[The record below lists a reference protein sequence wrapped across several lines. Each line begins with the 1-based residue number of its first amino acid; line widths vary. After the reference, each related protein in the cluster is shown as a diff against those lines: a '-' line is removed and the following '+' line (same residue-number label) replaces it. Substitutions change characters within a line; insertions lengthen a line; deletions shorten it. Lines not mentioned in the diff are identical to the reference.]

1 MSKLFRNL
9 NISIKLAVLI
19 TVLLV
24 VSVIVYVTVSDE
36 YTTNAL
42 YNQAKDK
49 AKSEIKN
56 EAKQIEN
63 YFANAQTDLLFL
75 SHLSQLGTL
84 AKQPPGDTIPTLS
97 PQNKYNEILINL
109 QETFSQLASAR
120 KTFSQIR
127 FIDFTGQERINVV
140 YKSGQS
146 EIVKKQYLNNCKG
159 EDFFVKARQLRKDHF
174 YHKPAHLKREQ
185 DKIIDPYH
193 PIVRYATPVMGKDSQ
208 KLGMIVADIDLSVI
222 LEQLKQWEI
231 NDNKTRKGSAQT
243 RLSLLNPQGYYVYNL
258 NNTLLWGQD
267 LKKPKANIS
276 DKQPNEVQK
285 LLSSSYNIPLQING
299 NLYTSSKISVNK
311 NSKAD
316 YLVLLYEI
324 PESLLN
330 ITTNLKMELTLYGIF
345 FLIISVVLIV
355 FIAKREI
362 ESRLDTLRV
371 NVKDLMKG
379 NIPEVIETKSDD
391 EIGEITNE
399 INELTINISQMV
411 NFADKVGTGDYSAK
425 TKFKPDIVL
434 GNTLIKMR
442 DNLQLSATEQDR
454 NNWVSDGLAKFSEVL
469 RSQEDLYKVGDEV
482 IIGVVQYLEANQ
494 GALYMLSEDKED
506 ELTLLA
512 SYGIDQEATKKIIKI
527 DDGLAG
533 QAFRQK
539 ESIHIVDIPENYG
552 YINSITGKSSPNNV
566 LIVPLT
572 IQENVEG
579 VLEISAF
586 KTLEDFEIKFVKQLA
601 EAIAITISSVKS
613 NHKTKNLLQKSR
625 ESEKKLQLREEEL
638 NRNMQKL
645 IAAQDEVEKKTN
657 QIEEQKKQI
666 EKSLE
671 DKTEQTEMLL
681 AQEEEMR
688 QNMEELQA
696 TQEAMSEKQRELEKA
711 KKKLEVNEQV
721 LKKAYKKARDREL
734 EIKQKNEELK
744 AQEEEIRQNME
755 ELKATQ
761 EAMERKQIEI
771 EGANKKLAANEKV
784 LKLAYEQVKES
795 ESEIRTKSEEIVK
808 QSNILEEAK
817 DELERKNKKMAANE
831 RVLKKAYEKIRS
843 QEQGLKDT
851 INQLQTTEEELR
863 QNMEELQTTQEALQD
878 KTKSLEVKNKLITN
892 SINYAKNIQTAIL
905 PKKEEMDNSF
915 ADYYVLYMPKDIVSG
930 DFYWF
935 RQVSENLIYLAIVD
949 CTGHGVPGALM
960 SMIGSSIL
968 NRTLSEHKILEPG
981 KILEHLHMGIRARL
995 RQKEANTGDGM
1006 VVSMASIERLPNDEF
1021 NIIFSA
1027 AKQNIYYIEEDGEM
1041 KVIKG
1046 DRKSIGGWQRESYRT
1061 FSNQPVR
1068 MKKGTKIYFTTDGIL
1083 DNPNPRRKR
1092 FGEKYL
1098 KHIIHENYT
1107 LPFETQKQILH
1118 ERLIAHQQDADQR
1131 DDITVIGIQL

>member
-1 MSKLFRNL
+1 MS
-9 NISIKLAVLI
+9 IA
-19 TVLLV
+19 
-24 VSVIVYVTVSDE
+24 VYVTLSDK
-36 YTTNAL
+36 YATDAL
-42 YNQAKDK
+42 YDQAKRK
-49 AKSEIKN
+49 SKSEIKN
-56 EAKQIEN
+56 EAKLVES
-63 YFANAQTDLLFL
+63 FFLNAQTDVLFL
-75 SHLSQLGTL
+75 SRLSQLKQLTTL
-84 AKQPPGDTIPTLS
+84 ATQDTIRNDIAKKATLD
-97 PQNKYNEILINL
+97 LLGGIN
-109 QETFSQLASAR
+109 ETFKQLAHTR
-120 KTFSQIR
+120 KVFTQIR
-127 FIDFTGQERINVV
+127 YIDHNGLERVKIN
-140 YKSGQS
+140 YKNGNASATDPQGL
-146 EIVKKQYLNNCKG
+146 KNRKG
-159 EDFFVKARQLRKDHF
+159 EEFFVKTRQLQEEQF
-174 YHKPAHLKREQ
+174 YHTS
-185 DKIIDPYH
+185 PYLQKDNKQN
-193 PIVRYATPVMGKDSQ
+193 PDVNQPTLTYATPVMGANDQ
-208 KLGMIVADIDLSVI
+208 KLGMIVVNIDLK
-222 LEQLKQWEI
+222 LLLNELRTWEKD
-231 NDNKTRKGSAQT
+231 DNKEQDNRATSN
-243 RLSLLNPQGYYVYNL
+243 LSLLTPDGYYVYNG
-258 NNTLLWGQD
+258 NNTLLWGKD
-267 LKKPKANIS
+267 LKMPNHNIS
-276 DKQPNEVQK
+276 KRYPDAVQK
-285 LLSSSYNIPLQING
+285 LLAGSYNEPIEVDG
-299 NLYTSSKISVNK
+299 NLYTSSKITTNK
-311 NSKAD
+311 HATTN

-324 PESLLN
+324 PKDRLQVASSL
-330 ITTNLKMELTLYGIF
+330 IF
-345 FLIISVVLIV
+345 TLIV
-355 FIAKREI
+355 VGVIFILVATFI
-362 ESRLDTLRV
+362 IVGISRGRIVQRLSTLRD
-371 NVKDLMKG
+371 NVKQLMKG
-379 NIPEVIETKSDD
+379 NIPEVIDTKSVD
-391 EIGEITNE
+391 EIGEITHE

-411 NFADKVGTGDYSAK
+411 NFADKVGKGDYSAK

-442 DNLQLSATEQDR
+442 DNLQRSAIIQER

-469 RSQEDLYKVGDEV
+469 RSQENLEKVSDEV
-482 IIGVVQYLEANQ
+482 IIGVVEYMNANQ
-494 GALYMLSEDKED
+494 GAIYMLSEDKED
-506 ELTLLA
+506 ELSLLA
-512 SYGIDQEATKKIIKI
+512 CYGIDPEATKKTISI
-527 DDGLAG
+527 DQGLAG
-533 QAFRQK
+533 QAFRQGK
-539 ESIHIVDIPENYG
+539 TIHITDIPDGYG
-552 YINSITGKSSPNNV
+552 YINSITGKAAPKNV
-566 LIVPLT
+566 LVVPLT
-572 IQENVEG
+572 IQETVEG
-579 VLEISAF
+579 VLEISSF
-586 KTLEDFEIKFVKQLA
+586 KLFEEFEATFVEQLA

-613 NHKTKNLLQKSR
+613 NHQTKALLQKSQ
-625 ESEKKLQLREEEL
+625 ESEKQLQLREEEL
-638 NRNMQKL
+638 NKNMQQL
-645 IAAQDEVEKKTN
+645 LAAQKEVENKTA

-761 EAMERKQIEI
+761 EAMELKQVEL

-795 ESEIRTKSEEIVK
+795 ESEIRQKNEEITK
-808 QSNILEEAK
+808 QSQILEDAK

-935 RQVSENLIYLAIVD
+935 RQVSDNMIYLAIVD

-981 KILEHLHMGIRARL
+981 RILEHLHIGIRARL

-1006 VVSMASIERLPNDEF
+1006 VVSMARIERLPNDEF
-1021 NIIFSA
+1021 EIIFSA
-1027 AKQNIYYIEEDGEM
+1027 AKQNIYYIEDDGEM

-1046 DRKSIGGWQRESYRT
+1046 DRKSIGGWQRENYRT
-1061 FSNQPVR
+1061 FSDQPVR
-1068 MKKGTKIYFTTDGIL
+1068 LKKGTKIYFTTDGIL

-1098 KHIIHENYT
+1098 KHIIHENYN

-1118 ERLIAHQQDADQR
+1118 EKLIAHQQDADQR

>member
-1 MSKLFRNL
+1 MLKLFRNL
-9 NISIKLAVLI
+9 NISIKLALPVI
-19 TVLLV
+19 VLLV
-24 VSVIVYVTVSDE
+24 LSIATYVILSDK
-36 YTTNAL
+36 YATDAL
-42 YNQAKDK
+42 YDQAKRK
-49 AKSEIKN
+49 SKSEIKN
-56 EAKQIEN
+56 EATQVEQ
-63 YFANAQTDLLFL
+63 FFQSAQTDLLFL
-75 SHLSQLGTL
+75 SRLSQLNKLSADTTKEDASESLHTL
-84 AKQPPGDTIPTLS
+84 T
-97 PQNKYNEILINL
+97 
-109 QETFSQLASAR
+109 ETFQQLARTR
-120 KTFSQIR
+120 KVFSQIR
-127 FIDFTGQERINVV
+127 FIDQNGQELIKVD
-140 YKSGQS
+140 YKNGNANSTERQALKNS
-146 EIVKKQYLNNCKG
+146 KG
-159 EDFFVKARQLRKDHF
+159 EEFFVKTRQLQEGQF
-174 YHKPAHLKREQ
+174 YHTTPYLKKDRKQ
-185 DKIIDPYH
+185 TPDISQPTLT
-193 PIVRYATPVMGKDSQ
+193 YATPVMDKNDQ
-208 KLGMIVADIDLSVI
+208 KSGMIVVDLD
-222 LEQLKQWEI
+222 LNLLMDNLRAWEK
-231 NDNKTRKGSAQT
+231 NDNKIIKNKSHTN
-243 RLSLLNPQGYYVYNL
+243 LSLLTSEGYYVYHT
-258 NNTLLWGQD
+258 NNTLLWGKD
-267 LKKPKANIS
+267 LKMPTHNIS
-276 DKQPNEVQK
+276 EREPDQVQK
-285 LLSSSYNIPLQING
+285 LLSTHYNEPLIVDG
-299 NLYTSSKISVNK
+299 HLYTSSKIVPNK
-311 NSKAD
+311 DVANN
-316 YLVLLYEI
+316 YLVLLYKI
-324 PESLLN
+324 PKGQLN
-330 ITTNLKMELTLYGIF
+330 VTSNLRINLVLVGLVFILITV
-345 FLIISVVLIV
+345 FLIVGISSRRIV
-355 FIAKREI
+355 N
-362 ESRLDTLRV
+362 RLSTLRN
-371 NVKDLMKG
+371 NVKQLMKG
-379 NIPEVIETKSDD
+379 NIPETIETKSDD
-391 EIGEITNE
+391 EIGEITHE

-442 DNLQLSATEQDR
+442 DNLQRSATIQDR

-469 RSQEDLYKVGDEV
+469 RSQENLLKVGDEV
-482 IIGVVQYLEANQ
+482 IVGVVEYMSANQ

-506 ELTLLA
+506 ELSLLA
-512 SYGIDQEATKKIIKI
+512 YYGIDKEATQQTIKI
-527 DDGLAG
+527 DHGLAG
-533 QAFRQK
+533 QAFRQGK
-539 ESIHIVDIPENYG
+539 TIHISDIPKDYG
-552 YINSITGKSSPNNV
+552 YISSITGKAAPNNV

-572 IQENVEG
+572 IQETVEG
-579 VLEISAF
+579 VLEISSF
-586 KTLEDFEIKFVKQLA
+586 KVFEDFEVTFVEHLA

-613 NHKTKNLLQKSR
+613 NHKTKSLLQKSR
-625 ESEKKLQLREEEL
+625 ESEKQLQLREEEL
-638 NRNMQKL
+638 NKNMQKL
-645 IAAQDEVEKKTN
+645 IAAQDEVENKTA

-671 DKTEQTEMLL
+671 EKTEQTEMLL

-795 ESEIRTKSEEIVK
+795 ESEIRKKNEEIVK
-808 QSNILEEAK
+808 QSQILEDAK

-831 RVLKKAYEKIRS
+831 RVLKKAYEKIQA

-863 QNMEELQTTQEALQD
+863 QNMEELQTTQEALQE
-878 KTKSLEVKNKLITN
+878 KSKSLEVKNKLITN

-905 PKKEEMDNSF
+905 PKKEEMDTSF

-935 RQVSENLIYLAIVD
+935 RQVSDKMIYLAIVD

-981 KILEHLHMGIRARL
+981 KILEHLHIGIRARL

-1006 VVSMASIERLPNDEF
+1006 VVSMARIEELPNGEF
-1021 NIIFSA
+1021 DIIFSA

-1046 DRKSIGGWQRESYRT
+1046 DRKSIGGWQRENYRT

-1068 MKKGTKIYFTTDGIL
+1068 LKKGTKIYFTTDGIL

-1098 KHIIHENYT
+1098 KHIIHENYN

-1118 ERLIAHQQDADQR
+1118 EKLIAHQQDADQR